1 MKPNPIKVNHTRI
14 KRARGGRRAAE
25 VARFLG
31 ITYQQL
37 WNIEN
42 GKRQPS
48 LDVLVRLS
56 GLYDVPIDR
65 FLMKSPNFS
74 ESMG

>member
-1 MKPNPIKVNHTRI
+1 MKTTPAKVNHTRI

-31 ITYQQL
+31 ISYQQL

-42 GKRQPS
+42 GKRRPS
-48 LDVLVRLS
+48 LDVLVKLS
-56 GLYDVPIDR
+56 DLYDVPIDR
-65 FLMKSPNFS
+65 FLAKNGLVS
-74 ESMG
+74 